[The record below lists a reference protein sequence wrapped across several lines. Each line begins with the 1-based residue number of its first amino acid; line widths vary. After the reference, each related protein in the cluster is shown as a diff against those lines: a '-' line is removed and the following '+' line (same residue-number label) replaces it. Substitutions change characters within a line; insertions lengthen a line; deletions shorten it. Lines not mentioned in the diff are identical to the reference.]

1 MHLHVWGTP
10 MSQGAFEAALGKVI
24 CDDAFRRE
32 FYEDA
37 ERAVAR
43 SGFQLT
49 PDELSSLRNIT
60 LKSIERFV
68 RHVDD
73 RVRRAPDTSG
83 TPPPG
88 NSSRV

>member
-1 MHLHVWGTP
+1 

-43 SGFQLT
+43 SSFQLT
-49 PDELSSLRNIT
+49 PEELSSLRKIT
-60 LKSIERFV
+60 LKAVERFV
-68 RHVDD
+68 RNVDD
-73 RVRRAPDTSG
+73 RVRRVADCLEVPDRARPAG
-83 TPPPG
+83 
-88 NSSRV
+88 RV